1 MTGTADDRER
11 RRYGAI
17 HSGGVHN
24 IIVEK
29 EGISLIYPNLQDK

>member
-1 MTGTADDRER
+1 MKN
-11 RRYGAI
+11 RRYGFT

-29 EGISLIYPNLQDK
+29 EGISLIYPKVQFTRDYTG